1 MNIILKLRLVQ
12 LVTVFAWFLTGILSL
27 RLIEVKSYV
36 YYWMTMLIA
45 TALTLIILLTCEVKI
60 TRIERKKKAEKR

>member
-1 MNIILKLRLVQ
+1 MNPILKLRLVQ
-12 LVTVFAWFLTGILSL
+12 LVTVFAWFLTGLLSL
-27 RLIEVKSYV
+27 RLIELSYIK
-36 YYWMTMLIA
+36 YWMTMLVV